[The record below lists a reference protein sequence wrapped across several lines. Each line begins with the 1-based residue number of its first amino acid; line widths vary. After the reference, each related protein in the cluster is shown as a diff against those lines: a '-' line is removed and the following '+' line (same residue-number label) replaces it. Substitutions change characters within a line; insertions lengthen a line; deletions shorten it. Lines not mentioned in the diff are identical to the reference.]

1 MGTSVARGQF
11 TGASPSQFGEIPL
24 CFRTSMSIDYPS
36 SGLLNRRGDV
46 EWRGAEAE
54 TNPESAE
61 DNAYANRVAAGI
73 VKT

>member
-1 MGTSVARGQF
+1 
-11 TGASPSQFGEIPL
+11 
-24 CFRTSMSIDYPS
+24 MSIDYPS

-46 EWRGAEAE
+46 EWWGSEAE